1 MQSTALFRS
10 LTLAFAVAGTAPQAA
25 FAGHADL
32 VQQHRFMR
40 AELSGTLYLPADAQA
55 AVGTSVTSSPDAAP
69 ATIITASHAC
79 HDVAADTCEAASAT
93 P

>member
-1 MQSTALFRS
+1 MPSTALFRS
-10 LTLAFAVAGTAPQAA
+10 LTLAFVVAGTAPQAA
-25 FAGHADL
+25 FAGHAEL

-55 AVGTSVTSSPDAAP
+55 AVATGVTSLPDAAP
-69 ATIITASHAC
+69 AAIIAARHGC
-79 HDVAADTCEAASAT
+79 NDVAADTCEASSAT

>member
-10 LTLAFAVAGTAPQAA
+10 LTLACVVAGSAPQSA
-25 FAGHADL
+25 FAGHAEL

-40 AELSGTLYLPADAQA
+40 AELSGALYLPADAEA
-55 AVGTSVTSSPDAAP
+55 AVTTGVTSSADAAP
-69 ATIITASHAC
+69 TPIITASHAC
-79 HDVAADTCEAASAT
+79 HAVAADTCEAASAT

>member
-1 MQSTALFRS
+1 MPSTALFRS

-55 AVGTSVTSSPDAAP
+55 AVGTSVTSSP